1 MDKLSEIIDRFR
13 EEGVSFLENLYSF
26 NKGNIHSDYIS
37 NSKTGLCCVKLASG
51 RETLSLAASKVS
63 KVIKNTDDFCQIT
76 AKQLG
81 KGGKHGVPYIF
92 DTMKKTKLVKVSKNI
107 TISKPKNWGKLPPS
121 DLKSIMNLDRR
132 SLTVCWLPEDY
143 LDTTYVSLDEFTNET
158 LIAGLIDYVWKNSNL
173 VKPDSNFF
181 YPYVIH
187 ESAAIC
193 GETITLGDI
202 LYTKQ
207 NKNLTG
213 ENLME
218 YCNLGNLADLP
229 EKSEYYGIIKY
240 ETLEHPIF
248 ESEKYI
254 PRYEQVLNDSI
265 ARAVLFHV
273 IYAFHFLHNTL
284 NFNHGDAKVSNIF
297 LHKYKVETEIVWKGN
312 LISNPFCAK
321 LADYGKSSATFQTD
335 KGPVRLFWEPE
346 QTTTR
351 LFRDSQ
357 KKIHPFVP
365 EVRNDS
371 YKTTDAST
379 IVVYNRL
386 RMMGIPYYKS
396 YDVYMFLISFFL
408 QPQNYYTLESY
419 PGFRKAVWDTM
430 WSHDPDSGI
439 KVEKRIKKYI
449 RTKYGTTDLLGTGI
463 LISILKNITLSCN
476 ITERLL
482 DTLSEYKPKN

>member
-1 MDKLSEIIDRFR
+1 MVPQLSELIDKFVEEGKSTIEELYQFNKDNVYSEHISNIDSGLCCIKLAPRHTKPNINKKEKITSFCQLTGVKLSE
-13 EEGVSFLENLYSF
+13 
-26 NKGNIHSDYIS
+26 
-37 NSKTGLCCVKLASG
+37 
-51 RETLSLAASKVS
+51 
-63 KVIKNTDDFCQIT
+63 
-76 AKQLG
+76 
-81 KGGKHGVPYIF
+81 GGKHGVPYILEINR
-92 DTMKKTKLVKVSKNI
+92 KNKLIKVSKNI
-107 TISKPKNWGKLPPS
+107 HISKPKNWGKLPPADIKTLINLPS
-121 DLKSIMNLDRR
+121 IKKKDLSI
-132 SLTVCWLPEDY
+132 CWLPDDY
-143 LDTTYVSLDEFTNET
+143 IETIYISLDEFTNET
-158 LIAGLIDYVWKNSNL
+158 LIAGIINHVWRTSKHSYLAANYFYTYVK
-173 VKPDSNFF
+173 
-181 YPYVIH
+181 H

-193 GETITLGDI
+193 GDNIKLSDVT
-202 LYTKQ
+202 YTKQ
-207 NKNLTG
+207 NKNISG
-213 ENLME
+213 INLME
-218 YCNLGNLADLP
+218 YCNMGNLADLP
-229 EKSEYYGIIKY
+229 DSYPEYYGKVKY

-248 ESEKYI
+248 ESKKYI

-265 ARAVLFHV
+265 ARAVLFHI
-273 IYAFHFLHNTL
+273 IYTFHFLHNTL

-312 LISNPFCAK
+312 LILSPFCAK

-335 KGPVRLFWEPE
+335 QGPVRLFWEPE

-430 WSHDPDSGI
+430 WSHDPESGI